1 MIKCL
6 ILIGLN
12 LSVMICA
19 KATLESKVVI
29 NEINNENEVQFR
41 KLDSANNENE
51 VQFRKLDSAKCRAEC
66 FRKNGECCDRL
77 PKECGSTCFEEA
89 RSCYNACR
97 NSFSEDFKSLCDEER
112 IVNYNSCIVNGEFI
126 QNCVNKVDQSYNECL
141 SRKSE

>member
-6 ILIGLN
+6 ILIGLH

-29 NEINNENEVQFR
+29 NEI
-41 KLDSANNENE
+41 NNENE

-126 QNCVNKVDQSYNECL
+126 QNCVNKVDQSWNDMSL
-141 SRKSE
+141 